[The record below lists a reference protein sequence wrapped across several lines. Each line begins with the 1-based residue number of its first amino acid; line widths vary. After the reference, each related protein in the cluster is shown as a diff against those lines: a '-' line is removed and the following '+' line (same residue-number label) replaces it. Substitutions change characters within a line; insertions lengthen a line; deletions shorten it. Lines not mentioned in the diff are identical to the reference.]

1 MNTVILAGGG
11 HSHLH
16 CLLERSKEQTADR
29 WILISPSRHQY
40 YSGMFSGF
48 VEGVYSEEEIRVD
61 LEALCRKAHCEFVE
75 ASILSV
81 DPIQQQLLT
90 DAGEL
95 YSYDAA
101 SFDIGSRNE
110 DPGTPGLAGANL
122 RIKPNH
128 RFPSQVERLYRSR
141 DTVFIG
147 GGAAAC
153 ELALSLRAWKE
164 KNGKPDD
171 SITVIHSSPLLHEA
185 GVLASRNMASLLDR
199 RRICTVK
206 GKAEQVTDGTVV
218 TDQARHIPFDEVM
231 FLGGAAA
238 QGLFGSSLI
247 PTDEKGFM
255 LTNAHLQSIS
265 FPSLFAAGDCGTLAD
280 FPDFPKNGVT
290 AVRQGPVLW
299 ENLNR
304 FLTGR
309 KLLAFQPR
317 SRYLAILSTGNGN
330 GFLLYGSFA
339 VQGRWTR
346 KLKKRLDRSFM
357 KKYSSHEK

>member
-1 MNTVILAGGG
+1 MKTVILAGGG

-16 CLLERSKEQTADR
+16 CLLERSKEKTADR

-48 VEGVYSEEEIRVD
+48 VEGIYSEEEIRVD
-61 LEALCRKAHCEFVE
+61 LEVLCRKAQCDFVE
-75 ASILSV
+75 ASVLSV
-81 DPIQQQLLT
+81 DPIQKQLLT
-90 DAGEL
+90 DTGDL

-110 DPGTPGLAGANL
+110 DPDIPGLSGVNL
-122 RIKPNH
+122 KIKPNH
-128 RFPSQVERLYRSR
+128 HFPSQVERLYRSR
-141 DTVFIG
+141 NTVFIG

-164 KNGKPDD
+164 KNGDPGD
-171 SITVIHSSPLLHEA
+171 SITVVHSSPLLHGT
-185 GVLASRNMASLLDR
+185 GVLASRSMASLLAR
-199 RRICTVK
+199 RGISTVR
-206 GKAEQVTDGTVV
+206 GKAEQLQEGTIVTDRG
-218 TDQARHIPFDEVM
+218 RHIPFDEVM

-238 QGLFGSSLI
+238 QGLFVSSLI

-265 FPSLFAAGDCGTLAD
+265 FPDLFAVGDCGTLEN
-280 FPDFPKNGVT
+280 FPELPKNGVT

-299 ENLNR
+299 DNLNR

-309 KLLAFQPR
+309 KLHAFQPR
-317 SRYLAILSTGNGN
+317 SRYLSILSTGNGH

-346 KLKKRLDRSFM
+346 KLKERLDRSFM
-357 KKYSSHEK
+357 EKYTFHEK